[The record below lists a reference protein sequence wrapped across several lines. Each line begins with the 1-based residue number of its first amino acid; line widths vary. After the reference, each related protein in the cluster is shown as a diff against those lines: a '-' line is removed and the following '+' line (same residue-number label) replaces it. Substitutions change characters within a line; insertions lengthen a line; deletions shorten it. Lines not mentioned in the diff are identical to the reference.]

1 MKSQLLFIYYK
12 RNSPILYINSAMKSK
27 VGGFVYLL
35 KDFLNDGMY
44 KIGVTRGD
52 VSERIKKLQ
61 TGNCGEIYLYKK
73 YYTKYPFFIER
84 KLHNR
89 FAQKRGIGEWFRLSP
104 SDAILFEQY
113 CKDEE
118 MLIETM
124 KDNPF
129 FAKYMK

>member
-1 MKSQLLFIYYK
+1 M
-12 RNSPILYINSAMKSK
+12 NGK

-35 KDFLNDGMY
+35 KDFMNDDMY

-52 VSERIKKLQ
+52 VEKRIKKLQ

-84 KLHNR
+84 NLHKR
-89 FAQKRGIGEWFRLSP
+89 FSHKRVSGEWFQLSL
-104 SDAILFEQY
+104 SEATLFEKY

-118 MLIETM
+118 NVIEVM

-129 FAKYMK
+129 FVKYLK